1 MNEDDRWYPCLKD
14 LSGDLLLQLVA
25 QPVFEVPA
33 GAALFEE
40 HSPCAGFPLVL
51 GGAVEVHKQAANGRR
66 LRLYSVLPGES
77 CVITQACL
85 LGQVAYS
92 VRGVTRVPSRLR
104 VLPASLFD
112 ALLAQHPPF
121 RRFVF
126 GLFAERMAELMMLV
140 EEVAFQ
146 RLDQRLARLLVE
158 RGPLLK
164 TTHQALADDLGSV
177 REIVTRLL
185 REFADEKLLALRREC
200 IEVLDIE
207 RLAQRSV

>member
-1 MNEDDRWYPCLKD
+1 MDDDDRWYP
-14 LSGDLLLQLVA
+14 SLVALPGTLAAQVRA
-25 QPVFEVPA
+25 QPVLELPA
-33 GAALFEE
+33 GVALFEE

-85 LGQVAYS
+85 LGQVAYRA
-92 VRGVTRVPSRLR
+92 RGVTREPSRLR
-104 VLPASLFD
+104 VLPTPLFD

-126 GLFAERMAELMMLV
+126 GLFAERMAELMTLV

-146 RLDQRLARLLVE
+146 RLDQRLARVLIE

-164 TTHQALADDLGSV
+164 TTHQGLADDLGSV
-177 REIVTRLL
+177 REIVTRVL
-185 REFADEKLLALRREC
+185 REFAEEGLVALRREC
-200 IEVLDIE
+200 VEVLDIE
-207 RLAQRSV
+207 RLAERAV